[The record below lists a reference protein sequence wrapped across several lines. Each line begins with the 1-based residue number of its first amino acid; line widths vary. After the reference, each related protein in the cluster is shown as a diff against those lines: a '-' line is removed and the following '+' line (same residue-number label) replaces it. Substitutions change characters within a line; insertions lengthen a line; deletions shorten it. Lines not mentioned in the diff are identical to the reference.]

1 MANII
6 EILTNDREQYEAP
19 IDYIVVDGT
28 KFTNYGAFTFMW
40 EKSYIDD
47 ESLKRANDG
56 SIPQI
61 EDAAFFITPHL
72 KIDFSLL
79 SIDDYRELLRLEYE
93 NNQHFVI
100 VYDTLLKQEWICEYM
115 YIATLEMPKL
125 WTIVE
130 NRQKGTENWEHWI
143 SVCGVQDYTIELIG
157 TNNPCNIP
165 PVYELRFLSKGKDGD
180 SQWWGQIYSDKTT
193 TFTFRDLSDLYE
205 EMSKKVTDGYSVYD
219 IGSKKDDD
227 IDTSVSYYR
236 KREHKVENDNYDE
249 IQVNPSV
256 LTVNESGEAQT
267 YNVAIVDKVNGLIDE
282 QTNTSTVKLDLYV
295 RIAEQTTI
303 PIVFATPD
311 GSTTSPVV
319 YFPTN
324 TWLCAGDSEY
334 AKEIREQV
342 SNFSGYFNTKQ
353 DGGGADICGYEADDD
368 EDLVMFVVNKSPSG
382 AVYFVLNIYG
392 GLDQHKLIS
401 KIEFTTQKS
410 RPITLYA
417 QTE

>member
-1 MANII
+1 MADIV
-6 EILTNDREQYEAP
+6 EILTNNREQYEAP
-19 IDYIVVDGT
+19 IDYIVIDGT

-130 NRQKGTENWEHWI
+130 NRQKGTEHWEHWI
-143 SVCGVQDYTIELIG
+143 SVCGVKDYTVELIG

-165 PVYELRFLSKGKDGD
+165 PLYLLYAMSKGNNGN
-180 SQWWGQIYSDKTT
+180 SQWWGCFYSDETT
-193 TFTFRDLSDLYE
+193 TFTFRDFKQLYE
-205 EMSKKVTDGYSVYD
+205 KFEEKVADGYSIYD
-219 IGSKKDDD
+219 IGSQNDENL
-227 IDTSVSYYR
+227 DTSVSYYR
-236 KREHKVENDNYDE
+236 KREYKVEKDNYDE
-249 IQVNPSV
+249 VQVNPTV
-256 LTVNESGEAQT
+256 LTANESGEAQT
-267 YNVAIVDKVNGLIDE
+267 YNIAVVDKFHGLIDE
-282 QTNTSTVKLDLYV
+282 KTNVSFVKLDLFV
-295 RIAEQTTI
+295 RIAEQTII
-303 PIVFATPD
+303 PFVFATPN
-311 GSTTSPVV
+311 GSTTSPIT

-324 TWLCAGDSEY
+324 TWLCVGSSEY
-334 AKEIREQV
+334 AHEIREQV
-342 SNFSGYFNTKQ
+342 ENFSGYFNTQK
-353 DGGGADICGYEADDD
+353 DGSGANMWGYEAE
-368 EDLVMFVVNKSPSG
+368 EDADYIMFVLKPTSNN
-382 AVYFVLNIYG
+382 VYSVEVYS
-392 GLDQHKLIS
+392 GLDEHKLVLRD
-401 KIEFTTQKS
+401 TLTYQKGDT
-410 RPITLYA
+410 ITLYA